1 MSPALKEVCKDCDE
15 WLSMYLNLLEE
26 HFHVLTLVEMEQA
39 TQERLERLRDAPRK
53 VRL

>member
-1 MSPALKEVCKDCDE
+1 
-15 WLSMYLNLLEE
+15 MYIALLEE
-26 HFHVLTLVEMEQA
+26 HFRTLELIQLEHA

>member
-1 MSPALKEVCKDCDE
+1 MNPAPECDCKHCDE
-15 WLSMYLNLLEE
+15 WLSMYVNLLEE